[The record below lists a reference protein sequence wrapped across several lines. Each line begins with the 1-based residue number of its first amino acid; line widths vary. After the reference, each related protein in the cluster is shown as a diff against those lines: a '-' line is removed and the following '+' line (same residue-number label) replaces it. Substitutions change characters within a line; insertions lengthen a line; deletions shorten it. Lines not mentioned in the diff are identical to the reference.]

1 MLLFSLPFACV
12 GLVFFILI
20 LSTLSEWRA
29 SQSWQQVQARILHV
43 ELKTYSSSDSG
54 DTYEVV
60 VQYAYDFGGRNYE
73 GSRAG
78 LNSGADNIGSYHQ
91 DRYDTWHAALLRGEH
106 VPCYVDPKDPSN
118 ALLDRELR
126 SGMLLFYAVFLFTF
140 GGVGFGL
147 FLYSLLAILRIRKGG
162 QLLKAAGSVGALL
175 KSVGERLAQARAE
188 TGHATLNQIPADT
201 RQVEIAG
208 EDPSPSPASLPEPG
222 QAAPVQAATEQAM
235 PDQSD
240 TPRESVEPPAT
251 YLWETASSRRVM
263 RRVLLAAVW
272 NFFSLPLLFMIWP
285 QIEEGQFFS
294 TALIVFP
301 VIGLLLL
308 LGMSYDLWHLR
319 KFGVS
324 TLVAGALPSPGGTFA
339 AVLSNRTLQRFD
351 EGFQVQLVARAASR
365 ELFREE
371 SRVAPQ
377 QLGRAGLH
385 LPMRLPVRAGELPA
399 DLRWELIVSAS
410 IPGLDFRAR
419 FDLRQELKKGRE

>member
-1 MLLFSLPFACV
+1 MLFFSLPFAGV
-12 GLVFFILI
+12 GLVFFVLI

-29 SQSWQQVQARILHV
+29 SQSWQQVQARILNV

-60 VQYAYDFGGRNYE
+60 VQYSYDFGGRNYE

-91 DRYDTWHAALLRGEH
+91 DRFETWHEAKVRGEH
-106 VPCYVDPKDPSN
+106 VPCYVDPKDPTN

-126 SGMLLFYAVFLFTF
+126 SGMLLFFAVFLFAF

-147 FLYSLLAILRIRKGG
+147 FIYSLLAILRNRKGTRLLAAAG
-162 QLLKAAGSVGALL
+162 MVGTLLKT
-175 KSVGERLAQARAE
+175 VGEQVAQARTAARRPTLDQIPSE
-188 TGHATLNQIPADT
+188 TGPAESVAEVQPDSAME
-201 RQVEIAG
+201 QA
-208 EDPSPSPASLPEPG
+208 AFL
-222 QAAPVQAATEQAM
+222 QAAPAQEEGTAPAAL
-235 PDQSD
+235 
-240 TPRESVEPPAT
+240 
-251 YLWETASSRRVM
+251 LWETASSRKVM
-263 RRVLLAAVW
+263 RRVVLAGIW

-301 VIGLLLL
+301 VIGLLLFL
-308 LGMSYDLWHLR
+308 AMIYDLLHLH
-319 KFGVS
+319 KFGVT
-324 TLVAGALPSPGGTFA
+324 TLVATAPPSPGSTFE

-351 EGFQVQLVARAASR
+351 EGFQVQLVARSSSR
-365 ELFREE
+365 ELFSEE
-371 SRVAPQ
+371 SRLAPQ
-377 QLGRAGLH
+377 HLGRSGLH
-385 LPMRLPVRAGELPA
+385 LPIRLPVRAGELPA

-419 FDLRQELKKGRE
+419 FDLRRDLRKGQE